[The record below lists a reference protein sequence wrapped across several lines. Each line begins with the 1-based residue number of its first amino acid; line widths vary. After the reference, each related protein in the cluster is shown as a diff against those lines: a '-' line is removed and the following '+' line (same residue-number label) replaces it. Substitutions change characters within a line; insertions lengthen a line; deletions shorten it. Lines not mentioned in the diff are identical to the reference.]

1 MSSPNAPI
9 EAALSGQYVFNIKAL
24 LRYSHDKTKTQIFPF
39 IGAMMLAFGAV
50 VVFSMILLS
59 IFGISNPLEIERATA
74 LQLEMLLMFF
84 MAPIITAFLV
94 MGIRSAVAKPIKPLD
109 MLAYFP
115 RIFLLGMVSIFISL
129 WISVGFQLFIIPG
142 LYLWVVTSLVLPL
155 MVDKGASPF
164 QAIKLSFKLTNKY
177 LSSFVFIHGIILLL
191 IIISALTYGLLFF
204 YTVPFMLTLKGK
216 IYADLVGYQIEN
228 DIIETQESRKDDTT
242 FDA

>member
-1 MSSPNAPI
+1 MSSSYSQV
-9 EAALSGQYVFNIKAL
+9 EAALNGQYVFNIKSL
-24 LRYSHDKTKTQIFPF
+24 LRYSHQQTKIQIFPF
-39 IGAMMLAFGAV
+39 IGAMFLTFAAV
-50 VVFSMILLS
+50 VVFAMILLS
-59 IFGISNPLEIERATA
+59 VFGIANPLEIERSTA
-74 LQLEMLLMFF
+74 LQLEMLMMFF

-94 MGIRSAVAKPIKPLD
+94 MGIRSAVGKPIKPLD

-164 QAIKLSFKLTNKY
+164 QAIKLSFKLTSKY

-191 IIISALTYGLLFF
+191 IIASALTYGLLFF

-228 DIIETQESRKDDTT
+228 DIIETHESRKDDTT